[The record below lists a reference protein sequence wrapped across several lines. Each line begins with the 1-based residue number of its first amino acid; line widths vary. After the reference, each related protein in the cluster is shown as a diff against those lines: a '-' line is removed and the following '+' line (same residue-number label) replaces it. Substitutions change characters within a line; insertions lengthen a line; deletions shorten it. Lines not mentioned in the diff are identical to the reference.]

1 MTVAGIAGR
10 WVHVHEEDG
19 PGYRMF
25 RRAGSPLPPSRG
37 RVELDIAPDL
47 TARRFGPGADD
58 RPSGAETVRVSM
70 GGGDAGGGGEGGTL
84 EVCDF
89 DGERLKIRK

>member
-1 MTVAGIAGR
+1 MTGAEIAGR

-47 TARRFGPGADD
+47 TARRVGPGADD
-58 RPSGAETVRVSM
+58 RPSGAETVRLSM
-70 GGGDAGGGGEGGTL
+70 GDDGAEGGAL
-84 EVCDF
+84 QVCGF
-89 DGERLKIRK
+89 DGERLKIRT